1 MSLIEPTPPSAPA
14 ASAPAAS
21 ALVPAGASPA
31 GPAWRRTFAEA
42 AVIAASAGLVALAVN
57 AFRPAG
63 LPLVAPEPYEVLV
76 PCPEPGGPVAP
87 VEPSDSSLRGP
98 RVFLVD
104 ARDPG
109 AYRRGHVPGAVNV
122 PYDWLDPLPQAAL
135 HELARR
141 IAASGATRVVVYG
154 DGGRP
159 DSGEHLGREISGR
172 GLRNVGYVRGGAP
185 ALVPGGAP

>member
-1 MSLIEPTPPSAPA
+1 MSLHASTAPSAP
-14 ASAPAAS
+14 
-21 ALVPAGASPA
+21 VPAGDSPA
-31 GPAWRRTFAEA
+31 GLTWRRTFAEA
-42 AVIAASAGLVALAVN
+42 ALAAAAASLVAIAVN
-57 AFRPAG
+57 ALRPAG

-76 PCPEPGGPVAP
+76 PCPEPGGPVAT
-87 VEPSDSSLRGP
+87 VEPSDPALRGP

-109 AYRRGHVPGAVNV
+109 AYRGGHVPGAVNV
-122 PYDWLDPLPQAAL
+122 PYDWLDPLPEAAL

-172 GLRNVGYVRGGAP
+172 GIRNVGYVRGGAP